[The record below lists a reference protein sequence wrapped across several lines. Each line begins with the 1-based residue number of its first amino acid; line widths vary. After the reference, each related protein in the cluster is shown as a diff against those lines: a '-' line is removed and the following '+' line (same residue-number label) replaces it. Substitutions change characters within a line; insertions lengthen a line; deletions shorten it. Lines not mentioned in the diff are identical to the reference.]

1 MRRNVL
7 TILLLLSLMCGWG
20 GVGAAQEYS
29 FRADKQKFTLKT
41 QEAPSSLWV
50 ASDAILG
57 RPLGLA
63 ATIVGTT
70 LFVVT
75 LPFTVPSDSVSEAG
89 QGLVVT
95 PGGWTFVRPM
105 GLPDPRF
112 EEKPILPY

>member
-1 MRRNVL
+1 MRRKVL
-7 TILLLLSLMCGWG
+7 TIMLLLSLVCGWG
-20 GVGAAQEYS
+20 GVGAAQDYS

-50 ASDAILG
+50 ASDAVLG

-63 ATIVGTT
+63 ATILGTT

-75 LPFTVPSDSVSEAG
+75 LPFSVPSESVSEAG
-89 QGLVVT
+89 QGLVVV

-105 GLPDPRF
+105 GQSDPRF
-112 EEKPILPY
+112 EEKPLLPY